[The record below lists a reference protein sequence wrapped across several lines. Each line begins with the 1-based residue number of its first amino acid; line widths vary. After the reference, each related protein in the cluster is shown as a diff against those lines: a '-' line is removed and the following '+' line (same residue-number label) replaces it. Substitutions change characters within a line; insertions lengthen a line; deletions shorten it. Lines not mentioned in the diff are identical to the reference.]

1 MSLGH
6 PNRFT
11 DDRGNGVERQFGVR
25 LLRPR
30 PDDVLDEHLDADQAD
45 EADASGAP
53 SFHFAAKPLKAHRW
67 PPHHVSRP
75 RPDVLYKTS

>member
-11 DDRGNGVERQFGVR
+11 DDRGNGAERHSGVR

-30 PDDVLDEHLDADQAD
+30 PDVVLDEHHDGDQAD

-53 SFHFAAKPLKAHRW
+53 SFHFAANP
-67 PPHHVSRP
+67 
-75 RPDVLYKTS
+75 